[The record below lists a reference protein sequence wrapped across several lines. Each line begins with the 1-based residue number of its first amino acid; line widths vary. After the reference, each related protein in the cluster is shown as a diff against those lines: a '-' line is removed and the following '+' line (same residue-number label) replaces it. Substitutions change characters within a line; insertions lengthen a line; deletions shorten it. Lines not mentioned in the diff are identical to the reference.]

1 MVKRPSYIPDRGD
14 IVWVSFNP
22 QKGREQANK
31 RPAIV
36 VSPEV
41 YNRKSSLALMCP
53 ITSRMKSYPFEVTI
67 KERKIAGVALVDQIR
82 SLDWQARKVKFI
94 ERAKPGILFKIQEK
108 ILILLTQ

>member
-1 MVKRPSYIPDRGD
+1 MVKGPSYIPDLGD

-53 ITSRMKSYPFEVTI
+53 ITSRMKSYTFEVTI
-67 KERKIAGVALVDQIR
+67 KERKIEGVALVDQIR